1 MKSTKIITR
10 LLLLIIMIISFTSL
24 ATGQS
29 IEGDWYGKADVQG
42 TTLRLNLHIKSAG
55 EGYTCNWDSPDQNAM
70 GMPATTISFKYPDF
84 SFTYDEAGIKYTGKI
99 NQSYKEIKGTL
110 FQAGQEL
117 EILFGRE
124 PIPAASESKAI
135 PEGK

>member
-1 MKSTKIITR
+1 MKSMKTIIR
-10 LLLLIIMIISFTSL
+10 LIFLTMMMSAFTAVAS
-24 ATGQS
+24 GQS

-42 TTLRLNLHIKSAG
+42 TMLRLNLHVKSAG

-99 NQSYKEIKGTL
+99 NQEYKEIKGTL

-117 EILFGRE
+117 EILFGRT
-124 PIPAASESKAI
+124 PIPAASESKAGAD
-135 PEGK
+135 GK

>member
-10 LLLLIIMIISFTSL
+10 LFLLTIMIIAITAL

-42 TTLRLNLHIKSAG
+42 TVLRLNLHVKSDG

-70 GMPATTISFKYPDF
+70 GMPVTTISFKYPDF

-99 NQSYKEIKGTL
+99 NPAYKVIKGTL

-117 EILFGRE
+117 EILFGRT
-124 PIPAASESKAI
+124 PIPAASESTTL
-135 PEGK
+135 PDGK